1 MSKKKR
7 KNKTCEYVEMVLD
20 LSRFVR
26 HVATKDNPAPS
37 ETNAMVEVAKLLFRT
52 V

>member
-26 HVATKDNPAPS
+26 HVATKDNTETSPS
-37 ETNAMVEVAKLLFRT
+37 NAERNKRNG
-52 V
+52 